1 MLRTSHF
8 LLASL
13 LVLPLGAFAETP
25 GRHPGYDHALSD
37 LRYARA
43 LLESGPQWGR
53 VARDDERAVAE
64 IDRAIQEVRHAA
76 WEDGK
81 NPNVHPAVDAHW
93 LPNERLRR
101 AQDVLSKARHDLDRE
116 EDNPSARGLRD
127 RAWMHI
133 DEAQRAVAHAMS
145 TWR

>member
-1 MLRTSHF
+1 MLRTSYVV
-8 LLASL
+8 LLSAML
-13 LVLPLGAFAETP
+13 LPLGAQAQMP

-53 VARDDERAVAE
+53 VARDDERAVGE
-64 IDRAIQEVRHAA
+64 IDRAIEEVKHAA

-81 NPNVHPAVDAHW
+81 NPNAHPPVDAHW
-93 LPNERLRR
+93 LPDERLRR
-101 AQDVLSKARHDLDRE
+101 AQDLLGKARHDLDRE

-133 DEAQRAVAHAMS
+133 DAAQHAVGHALSM
-145 TWR
+145 WR